1 MSRTGSAVEEGR
13 TTENVANGTTPGQ
26 APPERTVDADA
37 ASRVTV
43 IRPASR
49 IPRLAVGELWHYR
62 ELLWTLV
69 WRDVAVRYKQ
79 TFLGVAWAI
88 LVPAFTALIYVVI
101 FGKFANFPAGETPYP
116 SLVVAGVLPMQYF
129 ASALTLASLSLL
141 ANLPLVTKV
150 YFPRT
155 LLPLSGVTVPLVDF
169 VIGLPILLVLMA
181 RYDTWPDGW
190 QVLTAPLFMLLAVV
204 TVLGLGLLLSAIN
217 VRYRDVRYMIPVFLQ
232 VLPLLSGVM
241 FAVDQIPEKWQLI
254 LSFNPMTAVIA
265 GWRWAM
271 LDAAQPDMEHL
282 AIGVARRRRALRHRP
297 RRLPRV
303 GAALRGHHL
312 MSIAIEVDSLSKK
325 YRLGEYHAAYGTL
338 RETIVHATR
347 RLTGREHNRPRS
359 EIWAL
364 RDVSFEVP
372 EGQVLGVIGRNGA
385 GKSTLLKILTR
396 IAAPTSGRAEIRGRV
411 GQPARGR
418 DGVQPGADGAREH
431 LSQRRHPRHEAPGD
445 RVALRR
451 HRRVLRGREVHRHT
465 GEALLERHVRPPRV
479 RGRGAPRARDPV
491 RRRGAVGGRLGVP
504 ASLSRSHGGA
514 RQHRTHGRVRLPRAA
529 VGRAAL
535 RPCDLDRRRQARRR
549 TAPYPDMIAKLPPPD
564 PQVRHGARVAR
575 GVRSGQR
582 PDADPGDQ
590 GPSPRGDATRRCR
603 RPATARDRDRF
614 DVLRDGQARSS
625 RSSS

>member
-26 APPERTVDADA
+26 VPPERTVDAEA

-49 IPRLAVGELWHYR
+49 FPRLGVGELWHYR

-79 TFLGVAWAI
+79 TFLGIAWAI

-129 ASALTLASLSLL
+129 ASALTLSSLSLL

-181 RYDTWPDGW
+181 RYDTWPNGW

-282 AIGVARRRRALRHRP
+282 AIGVAVA
-297 RRLPRV
+297 
-303 GAALRGHHL
+303 
-312 MSIAIEVDSLSKK
+312 
-325 YRLGEYHAAYGTL
+325 
-338 RETIVHATR
+338 
-347 RLTGREHNRPRS
+347 
-359 EIWAL
+359 
-364 RDVSFEVP
+364 
-372 EGQVLGVIGRNGA
+372 
-385 GKSTLLKILTR
+385 
-396 IAAPTSGRAEIRGRV
+396 
-411 GQPARGR
+411 
-418 DGVQPGADGAREH
+418 
-431 LSQRRHPRHEAPGD
+431 
-445 RVALRR
+445 VALF
-451 HRRVLRGREVHRHT
+451 VT
-465 GEALLERHVRPPRV
+465 GLAAFRASEPRF
-479 RGRGAPRARDPV
+479 
-491 RRRGAVGGRLGVP
+491 
-504 ASLSRSHGGA
+504 
-514 RQHRTHGRVRLPRAA
+514 
-529 VGRAAL
+529 
-535 RPCDLDRRRQARRR
+535 
-549 TAPYPDMIAKLPPPD
+549 
-564 PQVRHGARVAR
+564 
-575 GVRSGQR
+575 
-582 PDADPGDQ
+582 AD
-590 GPSPRGDATRRCR
+590 TI
-603 RPATARDRDRF
+603 
-614 DVLRDGQARSS
+614 
-625 RSSS
+625 